1 MDDKNKCTKM
11 TFSEKIRNLLMSK
24 SIYAHFKRTYILHDE
39 TSTEN
44 QNSGSLL
51 NNEISEQ
58 TAEEEIVEEEIA
70 EEEQSTKYKFKD
82 YVILMMILLVLLFV
96 FGLILHSFFNNFFYK
111 AMNLVSGIPGMIFK
125 LPCSRKL
132 KKLLSYGEFAQKI
145 EEFLKRL
152 TFCLKAKIFE
162 TPLKWFTALL
172 RNVFFS
178 SLFYYAIYFPLF
190 YNFNADGSEEIRSHI
205 LTAFVSFLL

>member
-1 MDDKNKCTKM
+1 MDDKNKCSKM

-58 TAEEEIVEEEIA
+58 TAEEEIA
-70 EEEQSTKYKFKD
+70 EEEQPTKYKIKD
-82 YVILMMILLVLLFV
+82 YVILMIILLVLLFV

-111 AMNLVSGIPGMIFK
+111 AMNLVCGIPGMIFK
-125 LPCSRKL
+125 LPCARKL
-132 KKLLSYGEFAQKI
+132 RKFLSYREFAQKI

-162 TPLKWFTALL
+162 TPLKWFSSLSK
-172 RNVFFS
+172 NVFFS
-178 SLFYYAIYFPLF
+178 SLSYYVIYFLLF
-190 YNFNADGSEEIRSHI
+190 HNFNDDGLEEIRSHI
-205 LTAFVSFLL
+205 LTAFVSVLL